1 MAAIA
6 GAGLADYQRAAG
18 YLADTWGCVSVRA
31 EQQGPGLIRL
41 RGLHRDP
48 LLAPARID
56 LSGIEPAVLDVLV
69 AGLGRGHS
77 PVMVRLA
84 EVSGIV
90 VAGLAGF
97 GKTMLVAHLLGQ
109 LAPSPAVQFV
119 LVDGK
124 GGPDYDRLV
133 PRAWLSAKDDLD
145 EVRDVLRRVHRL
157 MVDRQ
162 GAIAQVLGVTDA
174 WHLGPSPCWPLVVVV
189 IDEAHT
195 FFHERKGTSPE
206 VKAHN
211 ALVAELSRL
220 VEELIRKGRNVAIQ
234 VMLLTQRATGDA
246 IPTRIRDNCQVAIT
260 FATRTVDGA
269 VAALGEEIRQH
280 PDASPVLLNDPAYVG
295 VAVTSLPGRP
305 GFHRVRTPQVD
316 HHQVAAIIR
325 ATAGLRAD
333 PAELLADQT
342 PGLRIVPGT
351 PGAGRRS
358 MNWADFLV
366 GSGGLPG
373 PTVWVD
379 PVPTKQLP
387 QPLDLAVQLVVFLD
401 DRGQVH
407 PGGPFPLPLGQPG
420 QELLFLVAQRC
431 GLLEVLR
438 LDRGLLLP
446 PHLGQLLLS
455 LAKIIGHGHADQP
468 HPRTD
473 ILAAGIAAQHLDDL
487 LTHPGQVGAQLDQH
501 LGGHALALA
510 DQPEQDVLG
519 ADVVVAQL
527 QRLAQRQLKD
537 LLGSGGERDVPGGGA
552 LTLADDLLDLGPD
565 GLQRD
570 PERLQR
576 LGGDPFA
583 LVDQPEQDVLGADV
597 VVIEEPSL
605 LLREHDDPPGPVGEP
620 LKHLLFTSSPRRRF
634 WTATIPRSIA
644 GHGQGRPT

>member
-1 MAAIA
+1 MRSLPPLASLAGLLVGLWLLVIPGAGFLVLAAHLLA
-6 GAGLADYQRAAG
+6 QLVRTRRDHRHPQQAAVQERTRQARRLAAEWPLLAQTLGLGYRDQWTRQHRFPAAEFALDDQGVTATVAASAGLADYQKAAG
-18 YLADTWGCVSVRA
+18 YLADTWACVSVRA

-56 LSGIEPAVLDVLV
+56 LPGTAPASLTSWW
-69 AGLGRGHS
+69 LGWAEDGTL
-77 PVMVRLA
+77 VMVCLA

-109 LAPSPAVQFV
+109 LTPSPAVQFV

-133 PRAWLSAKDDLD
+133 PRAWLSAKDDLG
-145 EVRDVLRRVHRL
+145 EVRDVLRQLHRL

-174 WHLGPSPCWPLVVVV
+174 WYVGPSPSWPLILVV

-246 IPTRIRDNCQVAIT
+246 IPTRIRDNCQVAIS

-305 GFHRVRTPQVD
+305 GFQRVRTPQVD

-325 ATAGLRAD
+325 ATTGLRRD
-333 PAELLADQT
+333 P
-342 PGLRIVPGT
+342 G
-351 PGAGRRS
+351 
-358 MNWADFLV
+358 
-366 GSGGLPG
+366 
-373 PTVWVD
+373 
-379 PVPTKQLP
+379 
-387 QPLDLAVQLVVFLD
+387 
-401 DRGQVH
+401 
-407 PGGPFPLPLGQPG
+407 
-420 QELLFLVAQRC
+420 
-431 GLLEVLR
+431 EVLGEQSPALR
-438 LDRGLLLP
+438 VVP
-446 PHLGQLLLS
+446 PIS
-455 LAKIIGHGHADQP
+455 A
-468 HPRTD
+468 
-473 ILAAGIAAQHLDDL
+473 
-487 LTHPGQVGAQLDQH
+487 PG
-501 LGGHALALA
+501 
-510 DQPEQDVLG
+510 E
-519 ADVVVAQL
+519 VA
-527 QRLAQRQLKD
+527 
-537 LLGSGGERDVPGGGA
+537 
-552 LTLADDLLDLGPD
+552 
-565 GLQRD
+565 
-570 PERLQR
+570 
-576 LGGDPFA
+576 
-583 LVDQPEQDVLGADV
+583 
-597 VVIEEPSL
+597 
-605 LLREHDDPPGPVGEP
+605 
-620 LKHLLFTSSPRRRF
+620 
-634 WTATIPRSIA
+634 
-644 GHGQGRPT
+644 